1 MEQYFPD
8 SLINLVVI
16 SMSFSLILMTMIQ
29 KFKCLDCINKSWYIW
44 LLNLIL
50 SFSIG
55 IPYGMYFYHLALKD
69 AVWVGL
75 FSFIG
80 APTLYQVL
88 KNQTIISYTPTSI
101 DDKVNISKENEIKR
115 EDV

>member
-1 MEQYFPD
+1 MEQYFPS

-16 SMSFSLILMTMIQ
+16 SMAFSLILMTMIQ
-29 KFKCLDCINKSWYIW
+29 KFKCLDCVNKSWYVW
-44 LLNLIL
+44 LLNLVF
-50 SFSIG
+50 SFTIG
-55 IPYGMYFYHLALKD
+55 IPFGMYFYDLALKD
-69 AVWVGL
+69 AAWVGL

-101 DDKVNISKENEIKR
+101 NDKMTIPKENEIKR
-115 EDV
+115 EDL